1 MALFLVDHKNSL
13 LSSFSFL
20 VKLQAKG
27 CLTEVAG
34 KSLVKLAKEVE
45 LFLFGGVSKRSMAN
59 HPESY
64 ARAIQRLKDF
74 AKNDTRFKEVS

>member
-27 CLTEVAG
+27 CLTEGAG
-34 KSLVKLAKEVE
+34 KELVKLAKAVE
-45 LFLFGGVSKRSMAN
+45 LFLFGGVSERSMAN
-59 HPESY
+59 HPQSY
-64 ARAIQRLKDF
+64 AHQIQRLKDL
-74 AKNDTRFKEVS
+74 AQKDLRFMEVS

>member
-27 CLTEVAG
+27 CLTEDAG
-34 KSLVKLAKEVE
+34 KSLVELAKDVE
-45 LFLFGGVSKRSMAN
+45 LFLFGGVSKASLAN
-59 HPESY
+59 DKKSY
-64 ARAIQRLKDF
+64 ARGIQRLKDF